1 MAYADKMCKI
11 EKLFKEV
18 DEMLVNKKDDD
29 DQYCTKQ
36 EVINQEDK
44 EMLLTKLK
52 SVLYLAEKK
61 ATRTENYRHQQT
73 SVLG

>member
-18 DEMLVNKKDDD
+18 DEMLVNKKEDD

-52 SVLYLAEKK
+52 SVSHLLEKK
-61 ATRTENYRHQQT
+61 TTRAENHRRQQT
-73 SVLG
+73 SIPC

>member
-18 DEMLVNKKDDD
+18 DEMLVNKKEDD

-52 SVLYLAEKK
+52 SVYHSPEKK
-61 ATRTENYRHQQT
+61 TTRAENY
-73 SVLG
+73 